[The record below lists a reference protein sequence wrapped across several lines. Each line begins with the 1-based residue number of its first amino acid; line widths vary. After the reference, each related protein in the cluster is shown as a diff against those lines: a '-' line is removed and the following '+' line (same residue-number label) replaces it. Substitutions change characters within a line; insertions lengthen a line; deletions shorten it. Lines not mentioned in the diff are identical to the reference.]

1 MRRCLEQPSGPGL
14 NPRAEMP
21 EITRPSQPAKF
32 TLKLMVVAL
41 TLALFG
47 ALIGSF
53 ANVVIYRLPRGE
65 SIVFPGSHCPNCGH
79 ELGALELVPV
89 LSWAALG
96 ARCRRC
102 KNGISARYPLVETFF
117 ALGFFALALRYPL
130 ATYGVSVVPLLILF
144 ALLVILAAID
154 TDTQLLPDVLTF
166 PALAVALAGT
176 IFYLPGSGLP
186 TFGGAL
192 YGACL
197 GAGLLALLN
206 RVGALVLRR
215 FGDTKERLWPV
226 GMDQVNVAALLG
238 VFGWPFGFLGAA
250 GSLAANVVTRR
261 TLRLPEP
268 LVYGLWLVALVGMTV
283 LLPDPLTAVSGSL
296 VAAGGAALVGALYWW
311 LHDMKK
317 PEASEPAEEDD
328 EPVAM
333 GFGDVKLAAVLGA
346 MLGTQNL
353 LVALLLAFVF
363 GALGGLLG
371 KALGRGRI
379 VPFGPYLVLGALAAL
394 FYGTPLVTWYLG
406 MLGI

>member
-1 MRRCLEQPSGPGL
+1 
-14 NPRAEMP
+14 MP
-21 EITRPSQPAKF
+21 KITRRFSAVKPR
-32 TLKLMVVAL
+32 LKLMLVAL

-89 LSWAALG
+89 LSWAVLG
-96 ARCRRC
+96 ARCRQC
-102 KNGISARYPLVETFF
+102 KNGISARYPLVETLF
-117 ALGFFALALRYPL
+117 ALGFFTLSLRYPPES
-130 ATYGVSVVPLLILF
+130 YGPSVFPLLALF

-154 TDTQLLPDVLTF
+154 FDTQLLPDVLTF
-166 PALAVALAGT
+166 PALAVALLGT
-176 IFYLPGSGLP
+176 AFYAADSELP
-186 TFGGAL
+186 TFLDAL

-197 GAGLLALLN
+197 GAGVLALLN
-206 RVGALVLRR
+206 RIGALVLRR
-215 FGDTKERLWPV
+215 FGDTAERLWPL

-250 GSLAANVVTRR
+250 GSLALNTVTKR

-268 LVYGLWLVALVGMTV
+268 LVYGLWFAALIVMSV
-283 LLPDPLTAVSGSL
+283 LLPNPLTVVSGSL
-296 VAAGGAALVGALYWW
+296 VAAGGAALVGSLYWW
-311 LHDMKK
+311 LHDLKN
-317 PEASEPAEEDD
+317 PSAASAAELNEEDD

-333 GFGDVKLAAVLGA
+333 GFGDVKLAGVLGA
-346 MLGTQNL
+346 MLGAQNL
-353 LVALLLAFVF
+353 LLALFLAFIF
-363 GALGGLLG
+363 GAIGGLLG
-371 KALGRGRI
+371 KALGRGRV

-406 MLGI
+406 LLGI

>member
-1 MRRCLEQPSGPGL
+1 ML
-14 NPRAEMP
+14 A
-21 EITRPSQPAKF
+21 
-32 TLKLMVVAL
+32 AL

-65 SIVFPGSHCPNCGH
+65 SIVFPGSHCPNCGR

-96 ARCRRC
+96 ARCRSC
-102 KNGISARYPLVETFF
+102 KNSISARYPFVETLF
-117 ALGFFALALRYPL
+117 ALGFFTLALRYPL
-130 ATYGVSVVPLLILF
+130 ATYGPVVFPLLALF

-154 TDTQLLPDVLTF
+154 LDTQLLPDVLTF
-166 PALAVALAGT
+166 PALAVALSGT
-176 IFYLPGSGLP
+176 AFYTPESGLP
-186 TFGGAL
+186 NLLGAL

-215 FGDTKERLWPV
+215 FGDTGERLWPL
-226 GMDQVNVAALLG
+226 GMDQVNVGALLG

-250 GSLAANVVTRR
+250 GSLALNAATRR

-268 LVYGLWLVALVGMTV
+268 LAYGLWLVALVVMSV
-283 LLPDPLTAVSGSL
+283 LLPGPLTAVSGSL

-311 LHDMKK
+311 LHDLKN
-317 PEASEPAEEDD
+317 PAETNELTDEDD

-333 GFGDVKLAAVLGA
+333 GFGDVKLAGVLGA
-346 MLGTQNL
+346 MLGAQNL

-371 KALGRGRI
+371 KVLGRGRV
-379 VPFGPYLVLGALAAL
+379 VPFGPYLVLGALTAL

-406 MLGI
+406 LLGVS

>member
-1 MRRCLEQPSGPGL
+1 MRSRD
-14 NPRAEMP
+14 AMP
-21 EITRPSQPAKF
+21 EITRRFSAVKPR
-32 TLKLMVVAL
+32 LKLMLVAL

-102 KNGISARYPLVETFF
+102 KNGISARYPLVETLF
-117 ALGFFALALRYPL
+117 ALGFFTLSLRYPPE
-130 ATYGVSVVPLLILF
+130 TYGPSVFPLLALF
-144 ALLVILAAID
+144 TLLMILAAID
-154 TDTQLLPDVLTF
+154 IDTQLLPDVLSF
-166 PALAVALAGT
+166 PALAVALLGT
-176 IFYLPGSGLP
+176 AFYSADSGLP
-186 TFGGAL
+186 NFLGAL
-192 YGACL
+192 SGAGL
-197 GAGLLALLN
+197 GAGVLALLN

-215 FGDTKERLWPV
+215 FRDTEERLWPL

-250 GSLAANVVTRR
+250 GSLALNTVTKR

-268 LVYGLWLVALVGMTV
+268 LVYALWLVALVVMSV
-283 LLPDPLTAVSGSL
+283 LLPNPLTAVSGSL

-311 LHDMKK
+311 LHDLKN
-317 PEASEPAEEDD
+317 PAAASGNELNEEDD

-333 GFGDVKLAAVLGA
+333 GFGDVKLAGVLGA
-346 MLGTQNL
+346 MLGAQNL
-353 LVALLLAFVF
+353 LVALFLAFIF
-363 GALGGLLG
+363 GAIGGLLG
-371 KALGRGRI
+371 KALGRGRV

-406 MLGI
+406 LLGI

>member
-1 MRRCLEQPSGPGL
+1 ML
-14 NPRAEMP
+14 
-21 EITRPSQPAKF
+21 
-32 TLKLMVVAL
+32 VAL

-89 LSWAALG
+89 LSWAVLG

-102 KNGISARYPLVETFF
+102 KNGISARYPLVETLF
-117 ALGFFALALRYPL
+117 ALGFFTLSLRYPPE
-130 ATYGVSVVPLLILF
+130 THGPSVFPLLALF

-154 TDTQLLPDVLTF
+154 LDTQLLPDVLTF
-166 PALAVALAGT
+166 PALAVALLGT
-176 IFYLPGSGLP
+176 AFYSAGSGLP
-186 TFGGAL
+186 NFLGAL

-197 GAGLLALLN
+197 GAGVLALLN

-215 FGDTKERLWPV
+215 FRDTGERLWPL
-226 GMDQVNVAALLG
+226 GMDQVNVAVLLG
-238 VFGWPFGFLGAA
+238 VFGWPFGFLSAT
-250 GSLAANVVTRR
+250 GSLALNTVTKR

-268 LVYGLWLVALVGMTV
+268 LVYGLWFVALVAMSV
-283 LLPDPLTAVSGSL
+283 LLPNPLTAVSGSL
-296 VAAGGAALVGALYWW
+296 VAAGGAALVGSLYWW
-311 LHDMKK
+311 LHDIKN
-317 PEASEPAEEDD
+317 PAAASTNDLNEDD

-333 GFGDVKLAAVLGA
+333 GFGDVKLAGVLGA
-346 MLGTQNL
+346 MLGAQNL
-353 LVALLLAFVF
+353 LVALLLAFIF
-363 GALGGLLG
+363 GAVGGLLG
-371 KALGRGRI
+371 KALGRGRV

-406 MLGI
+406 LLGV

>member
-1 MRRCLEQPSGPGL
+1 ML
-14 NPRAEMP
+14 
-21 EITRPSQPAKF
+21 
-32 TLKLMVVAL
+32 VAL

-89 LSWAALG
+89 LSWAVLG

-102 KNGISARYPLVETFF
+102 KNGISARYPLVETLF
-117 ALGFFALALRYPL
+117 ALGFFTLTLRYPL
-130 ATYGVSVVPLLILF
+130 ETDGPSVFPLLVLF

-154 TDTQLLPDVLTF
+154 LDTQLLPDVLTF
-166 PALAVALAGT
+166 PALAAALFGT
-176 IFYLPGSGLP
+176 IFYVPESGLP
-186 TFGGAL
+186 NFMDAL

-197 GAGLLALLN
+197 GAGVLALLN

-215 FGDTKERLWPV
+215 FGDTGERLWPL
-226 GMDQVNVAALLG
+226 GMDQVNVAALVG
-238 VFGWPFGFLGAA
+238 VVGWPFGFLGAA
-250 GSLAANVVTRR
+250 GSLALNTVTRR

-268 LVYGLWLVALVGMTV
+268 LVYGLWLVALVVMSV
-283 LLPDPLTAVSGSL
+283 LLPNPLTAVSGSL
-296 VAAGGAALVGALYWW
+296 VAAGGAALVGAFYWW
-311 LHDMKK
+311 LHDLKN
-317 PEASEPAEEDD
+317 PEASANDLEDEAD

-333 GFGDVKLAAVLGA
+333 GFGDVKLAGVLGA
-346 MLGTQNL
+346 LLGVQNL
-353 LVALLLAFVF
+353 LVALLLAFIF
-363 GALGGLLG
+363 GAVGGLLG
-371 KALGRGRI
+371 KALGRGRV

-406 MLGI
+406 LLSV

>member
-1 MRRCLEQPSGPGL
+1 ML
-14 NPRAEMP
+14 
-21 EITRPSQPAKF
+21 
-32 TLKLMVVAL
+32 VAF

-96 ARCRRC
+96 ARCRVCNNR
-102 KNGISARYPLVETFF
+102 ISARYPFVETLF
-117 ALGFFALALRYPL
+117 ALGFFILGLRYPPES
-130 ATYGVSVVPLLILF
+130 YGPSVFPLLTLF

-154 TDTQLLPDVLTF
+154 LDTQLLPDVLTF
-166 PALAVALAGT
+166 PALAAALVGT
-176 IFYLPGSGLP
+176 LFYAPDSGLP
-186 TFGGAL
+186 NLLGAL

-215 FGDTKERLWPV
+215 FSDTQERLWPL
-226 GMDQVNVAALLG
+226 GMDQVNVAALSG

-250 GSLAANVVTRR
+250 GSLALNFVTRR

-268 LVYGLWLVALVGMTV
+268 LIYGLWLVALVVMTV
-283 LLPDPLTAVSGSL
+283 LLPSPLTAVSGSL

-311 LHDMKK
+311 LHDLK
-317 PEASEPAEEDD
+317 PEEAPAETEAD

-333 GFGDVKLAAVLGA
+333 GFGDVKLAGVLGA
-346 MLGTQNL
+346 MLGAQNL

-363 GALGGLLG
+363 GAVGGLLG
-371 KALGRGRI
+371 KALGRGRV

-394 FYGTPLVTWYLG
+394 FYGTPLVTWYSGL
-406 MLGI
+406 LVV

>member
-1 MRRCLEQPSGPGL
+1 MRSRDVMPKIIRRFSAVK
-14 NPRAEMP
+14 PR
-21 EITRPSQPAKF
+21 
-32 TLKLMVVAL
+32 LKLMLVAL

-65 SIVFPGSHCPNCGH
+65 SVVFPGSHCPNCGH

-102 KNGISARYPLVETFF
+102 KNGISARYPLVETLF
-117 ALGFFALALRYPL
+117 ALGFFTLSLRYPPE
-130 ATYGVSVVPLLILF
+130 TYGPSVFPLLALF
-144 ALLVILAAID
+144 TLLMILAAID
-154 TDTQLLPDVLTF
+154 IDTQLLPDVLSF
-166 PALAVALAGT
+166 PALAVALLGT
-176 IFYLPGSGLP
+176 AFYSADSGLP
-186 TFGGAL
+186 NFLGAL
-192 YGACL
+192 YGASL
-197 GAGLLALLN
+197 GAGVLALLN

-215 FGDTKERLWPV
+215 FRDTGERLWPL

-250 GSLAANVVTRR
+250 GSLALNTVTKR

-268 LVYGLWLVALVGMTV
+268 LVYGLWLAALVVMSV
-283 LLPDPLTAVSGSL
+283 LLPNPLTAVSGSL
-296 VAAGGAALVGALYWW
+296 VAAGGVALVGALYWW
-311 LHDMKK
+311 LHDLKN
-317 PEASEPAEEDD
+317 PAEASGNELNEDD

-333 GFGDVKLAAVLGA
+333 GFGDVKLAGVLGA
-346 MLGTQNL
+346 MLGAQNL
-353 LVALLLAFVF
+353 LVALLLAFIF
-363 GALGGLLG
+363 GAIGGLLG
-371 KALGRGRI
+371 KALGRGRV

-406 MLGI
+406 LLGI

>member
-1 MRRCLEQPSGPGL
+1 ML
-14 NPRAEMP
+14 
-21 EITRPSQPAKF
+21 
-32 TLKLMVVAL
+32 VAL

-89 LSWAALG
+89 LSWAVLG
-96 ARCRRC
+96 ARCRCC
-102 KNGISARYPLVETFF
+102 KNGISARYPLVETLF
-117 ALGFFALALRYPL
+117 ALGFFTLSLRYPPE
-130 ATYGVSVVPLLILF
+130 TVGPSVFPLLALF

-154 TDTQLLPDVLTF
+154 LDIQLLPDVLTF
-166 PALAVALAGT
+166 PALAVALLGT
-176 IFYLPGSGLP
+176 LFYLPESGLP
-186 TFGGAL
+186 TFLGAL

-197 GAGLLALLN
+197 GAGVLALLN
-206 RVGALVLRR
+206 RLGALVLRR
-215 FGDTKERLWPV
+215 FRDTGERLWPI

-250 GSLAANVVTRR
+250 GSLALNAVTRR

-268 LVYGLWLVALVGMTV
+268 LIYGLWLVALIVMSV
-283 LLPDPLTAVSGSL
+283 LLPSLLTAASGSL

-311 LHDMKK
+311 LHDLKN
-317 PEASEPAEEDD
+317 PAAASTEELEDD
-328 EPVAM
+328 EPVAL
-333 GFGDVKLAAVLGA
+333 GFGDVKLAGVMGA
-346 MLGTQNL
+346 MLGAQNL
-353 LVALLLAFVF
+353 LVALLLAFIF
-363 GALGGLLG
+363 GAVGGLLG
-371 KALGRGRI
+371 KALGRGSV

-406 MLGI
+406 LLGA

>member
-1 MRRCLEQPSGPGL
+1 ML
-14 NPRAEMP
+14 
-21 EITRPSQPAKF
+21 
-32 TLKLMVVAL
+32 VAL

-65 SIVFPGSHCPNCGH
+65 SIVFPGSHCPSCGH

-89 LSWAALG
+89 ISWAALG
-96 ARCRRC
+96 ARCRVC
-102 KNGISARYPLVETFF
+102 KNSISARYPLVETLF
-117 ALGFFALALRYPL
+117 ALGFFTLALRYPL
-130 ATYGVSVVPLLILF
+130 ETQGYSVFPLLVLF

-154 TDTQLLPDVLTF
+154 IDTQLLPDVLTF
-166 PALAVALAGT
+166 PALAIALLGT
-176 IFYLPGSGLP
+176 VFYTPESSLPSFL
-186 TFGGAL
+186 GAL

-215 FGDTKERLWPV
+215 FGDTKERLWPI

-250 GSLAANVVTRR
+250 GSLALNAVTRR
-261 TLRLPEP
+261 ILRLPETF
-268 LVYGLWLVALVGMTV
+268 VYGLWLVALVVMTV
-283 LLPDPLTAVSGSL
+283 LLPNPLTAVSGSL

-311 LHDMKK
+311 LRDLRN
-317 PEASEPAEEDD
+317 PAAAAAEPAEEDD

-333 GFGDVKLAAVLGA
+333 GFGDVKLAGVLGA
-346 MLGTQNL
+346 MLGAQNL

-363 GALGGLLG
+363 GAVGGLLG
-371 KALGRGRI
+371 KALGRGRV

-406 MLGI
+406 LLGV